1 MSIWIGEKLSVID
14 FFSFLDAPKFLRQQ
28 WKAATDE
35 IIDAGVFIGGRAV
48 NKFESEWSEYLGVKH
63 TVGVG
68 NGYDAIYIALKA
80 LGIGKGDK
88 VAIPSHTFVAP
99 WLAVGAVGAE
109 PIGIDC
115 NENGLM
121 DLNLLEDNPHPIAAV
136 IPVHIHGQ
144 MVDMPRLVKWASK
157 YKVRIIEDCA
167 QSHGARIN
175 GKLAGSW
182 GDFGAFSFYPTKNLG
197 ALGDSGAVVTN
208 SEELANIARSYSN
221 YGSKIGHKYSYK
233 YQGLNSRLDS
243 IQAAILSVNLQY
255 LDLWNLK
262 RREIA
267 SHYQSKLEKLGI
279 LFLPNQNNSVYHH
292 FIVLS
297 ENRDE
302 SRALL
307 KKIGINTEIHYPE
320 CAEISY
326 GQIIK
331 KNPTSSPKMAISLAA
346 KTLSLPISPWMTDSK
361 IEKILTSLASKDV
374 LASFILK

>member
-1 MSIWIGEKLSVID
+1 
-14 FFSFLDAPKFLRQQ
+14 
-28 WKAATDE
+28 
-35 IIDAGVFIGGRAV
+35 
-48 NKFESEWSEYLGVKH
+48 
-63 TVGVG
+63 
-68 NGYDAIYIALKA
+68 
-80 LGIGKGDK
+80 
-88 VAIPSHTFVAP
+88 
-99 WLAVGAVGAE
+99 
-109 PIGIDC
+109 
-115 NENGLM
+115 
-121 DLNLLEDNPHPIAAV
+121 
-136 IPVHIHGQ
+136 
-144 MVDMPRLVKWASK
+144 
-157 YKVRIIEDCA
+157 
-167 QSHGARIN
+167 
-175 GKLAGSW
+175 
-182 GDFGAFSFYPTKNLG
+182 
-197 ALGDSGAVVTN
+197 
-208 SEELANIARSYSN
+208 
-221 YGSKIGHKYSYK
+221 
-233 YQGLNSRLDS
+233 LDS